1 MIIWAQNSTLKP
13 KAATMLTTLTAFKSI
28 IKSGNKFN
36 IDNINIKCNIKEKT
50 NITIIKAAF
59 IFDENWT
66 AKNITAKA
74 IKRFWTDIL
83 LINKYLL

>member
-1 MIIWAQNSTLKP
+1 MLLCAQNSTLKT

-36 IDNINIKCNIKEKT
+36 IANIPIKCNIQEKT

-59 IFDENWT
+59 IFVVN
-66 AKNITAKA
+66 
-74 IKRFWTDIL
+74 
-83 LINKYLL
+83 